1 MRKKLTTN
9 ARVILNRLLAFSRLI
24 MTVFFFFS
32 FFSCFWFT
40 GGAALD
46 LNAVEPKPKKW
57 ILDMTWLNLVEL
69 SKLPQFTQLLGQVC
83 FWIFIRSFVL
93 TLIYCL
99 LVSAFW
105 MQKER
110 RRRRKRHRLKV
121 IWIIKTLCKFEDNEW
136 MSCGYVGSDTSRT
149 QDRTQESCG
158 NPTSFPG
165 LSPTRGAGG
174 REPWERGWRKSSLE
188 AIKP

>member
-24 MTVFFFFS
+24 MTVFFLFLFFS
-32 FFSCFWFT
+32 FFSCFCFT

-83 FWIFIRSFVL
+83 F
-93 TLIYCL
+93 
-99 LVSAFW
+99 
-105 MQKER
+105 
-110 RRRRKRHRLKV
+110 
-121 IWIIKTLCKFEDNEW
+121 
-136 MSCGYVGSDTSRT
+136 
-149 QDRTQESCG
+149 
-158 NPTSFPG
+158 
-165 LSPTRGAGG
+165 
-174 REPWERGWRKSSLE
+174 
-188 AIKP
+188 

>member
-1 MRKKLTTN
+1 MINAARIERWEKKLTTN
-9 ARVILNRLLAFSRLI
+9 ASVILNRLLAFSRLI
-24 MTVFFFFS
+24 MTVVFLFFS
-32 FFSCFWFT
+32 FFSCFCFT

-83 FWIFIRSFVL
+83 FWIFIRLFVL

-105 MQKER
+105 IQKEWR
-110 RRRRKRHRLKV
+110 QRWKRYRVKV
-121 IWIIKTLCKFEDNEW
+121 IWIDLLT
-136 MSCGYVGSDTSRT
+136 DT
-149 QDRTQESCG
+149 
-158 NPTSFPG
+158 
-165 LSPTRGAGG
+165 A
-174 REPWERGWRKSSLE
+174 
-188 AIKP
+188 AILN